1 MDVLYPFLQQHHLA
15 VDVCV
20 VTVVV
25 AALHRNYVHR
35 FFTIGAGCYALTLV
49 TGAGAPTWL
58 WLALALVAHAQPA
71 WLSPAHKK
79 QPETGAIF
87 VTGADSGMGEATVL
101 HLCKEA
107 SYERVYAG
115 IYDDRSASKLA
126 AALKAH
132 SPEAA
137 KRCVPVALD
146 VCSDESVALAAK
158 RVEAD
163 LASGANGAKG
173 LVAVV
178 QCAGMGYN
186 GPGEFIPMD
195 IYKKQMDVNFFGYVR
210 VVQAMMPH
218 VRAGVKAVGRRGRMV
233 FTGTGGG
240 VLTPVPPL
248 LTAYMSSKFAV
259 EAFVRS
265 FRVEMQLTEK
275 PIDACIISPGF
286 VKPTMLVENGLKL
299 NDQMWAACKARLGTD
314 QAKDEYGPLL
324 DTFIKYSL
332 AEKGT
337 HVSEVA
343 KRIRL
348 ALQAGRP
355 LHGYKVGPDS
365 RATPV
370 AGLLPVPLQD
380 FVMKAQVYGRQG
392 KL

>member
-35 FFTIGAGCYALTLV
+35 FFTIGAGCS
-49 TGAGAPTWL
+49 GAGPR
-58 WLALALVAHAQPA
+58 VAVARAQ
-71 WLSPAHKK
+71 K

-87 VTGADSGMGEATVL
+87 VTGADSGMGEAR
-101 HLCKEA
+101 
-107 SYERVYAG
+107 SAG

-286 VKPTMLVENGLKL
+286 VKPTML
-299 NDQMWAACKARLGTD
+299 
-314 QAKDEYGPLL
+314 
-324 DTFIKYSL
+324 
-332 AEKGT
+332 
-337 HVSEVA
+337 
-343 KRIRL
+343 
-348 ALQAGRP
+348 AGRP